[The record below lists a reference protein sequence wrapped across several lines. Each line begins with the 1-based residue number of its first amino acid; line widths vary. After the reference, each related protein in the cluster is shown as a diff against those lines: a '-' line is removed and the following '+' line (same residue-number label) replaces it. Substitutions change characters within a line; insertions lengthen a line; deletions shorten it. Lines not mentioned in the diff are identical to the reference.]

1 MPRVPQPLGHIA
13 NSHPVRGQAL
23 VPGAHEYGH
32 RYEVILTHLIKID
45 NYYYNEKLVRRH
57 KPRWKS

>member
-1 MPRVPQPLGHIA
+1 VPQPLGHIA

-32 RYEVILTHLIKID
+32 RYEVILTILLK
-45 NYYYNEKLVRRH
+45 
-57 KPRWKS
+57 